1 MLRQIIKKYS
11 YRRMT
16 TTSEIR
22 QHSPTHSRIPPR
34 HLYSQLDVLLDEYI
48 ELKMKEDTPAGSVG
62 DIMLHKAP
70 NDLFDNIG
78 NEAVGR
84 KRPASLL
91 KLLTSQVP

>member
-1 MLRQIIKKYS
+1 
-11 YRRMT
+11 
-16 TTSEIR
+16 
-22 QHSPTHSRIPPR
+22 
-34 HLYSQLDVLLDEYI
+34 LLDEYI

-70 NDLFDNIG
+70 NDLFDNVG

-84 KRPASLL
+84 KRSASLL